1 MFPNKDLDDLIILR
15 SDGTPTYN
23 LSVVVDDRDMGVTHV
38 IRGDDHLTN
47 AARQAQIY
55 MAMGWDL
62 PVFAH
67 VPLIHGPDGAKMS
80 KRHGAL
86 GVDAYRAMGYL
97 PAAMRNYLVRL
108 GWSHGN
114 DEIFSTG
121 QMIEWFSLDA
131 LGRSPARFDFAK
143 LENLSG
149 HYIRQTADAALLDYL
164 RDVLPHLPQE
174 KQLAAGIGDEGWA
187 KLKAAL
193 PGLKE
198 RAKTLLELLDSAGFL
213 FAKRPLAMDEK
224 AAKLITPAAR
234 DNLRALGESFAGL
247 SDWAAPAI
255 EAATREYAQRMGIKL
270 GDVAQPLRAALTG
283 RAVSPPV
290 FDVLT
295 VLGREEALGRL
306 ADQAEAQTREFT
318 KRAPVKHSPTN
329 AS

>member
-1 MFPNKDLDDLIILR
+1 M
-15 SDGTPTYN
+15 
-23 LSVVVDDRDMGVTHV
+23 
-38 IRGDDHLTN
+38 
-47 AARQAQIY
+47 
-55 MAMGWDL
+55 
-62 PVFAH
+62 
-67 VPLIHGPDGAKMS
+67 
-80 KRHGAL
+80 
-86 GVDAYRAMGYL
+86 
-97 PAAMRNYLVRL
+97 
-108 GWSHGN
+108 
-114 DEIFSTG
+114 
-121 QMIEWFSLDA
+121 
-131 LGRSPARFDFAK
+131 
-143 LENLSG
+143 
-149 HYIRQTADAALLDYL
+149 
-164 RDVLPHLPQE
+164 
-174 KQLAAGIGDEGWA
+174 
-187 KLKAAL
+187 
-193 PGLKE
+193 
-198 RAKTLLELLDSAGFL
+198 LELLDSAGFL

-234 DNLRALGESFAGL
+234 DNLRALAESFAGL